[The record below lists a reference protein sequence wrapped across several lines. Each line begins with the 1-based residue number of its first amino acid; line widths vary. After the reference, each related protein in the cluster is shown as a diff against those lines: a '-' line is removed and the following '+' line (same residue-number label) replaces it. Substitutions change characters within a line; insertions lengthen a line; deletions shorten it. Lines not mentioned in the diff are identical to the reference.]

1 MDLPARISLSTFN
14 IALSRPRLAAVSA
27 SYKDEDM
34 TSVTDKL
41 SRTLAFTGTS
51 AALAWVMGLYFALL
65 PKEVPWLPYFITSG
79 YLEWMSLILALG
91 AGIWCLRLLYKA
103 VKLRGV
109 AWWAYAI
116 GILTVGITLLVML
129 VMVYGLVH

>member
-1 MDLPARISLSTFN
+1 
-14 IALSRPRLAAVSA
+14 
-27 SYKDEDM
+27 M
-34 TSVTDKL
+34 TSVADKL